1 MEQITDLSDLPDSL
15 QKKNK
20 LLQTKNKIL
29 QTENDSLKAENNLL
43 KAENDLLQTQI
54 ESFQTEKEINFNS
67 LIENELIN
75 VKNELK
81 ENCII
86 GKLSKLT
93 NQNIPKKKIE
103 LIEELLKL
111 YN

>member
-1 MEQITDLSDLPDSL
+1 M
-15 QKKNK
+15 
-20 LLQTKNKIL
+20 LQTKNKVL

-54 ESFQTEKEINFNS
+54 ESLQIEKEINFNS

-86 GKLSKLT
+86 GKPLNLT
-93 NQNIPKKKIE
+93 NQSIPKKKDRNDRSIIKTIQ
-103 LIEELLKL
+103 LIL
-111 YN
+111 

>member
-1 MEQITDLSDLPDSL
+1 MEQITDLLDLPDSL

-20 LLQTKNKIL
+20 LLQTKNKTL

-54 ESFQTEKEINFNS
+54 ESLQSEKEMDFNS

-75 VKNELK
+75 VKNELE

-93 NQNIPKKKIE
+93 IQSIAKKKIE
-103 LIEELLKL
+103 ILEALLKL

>member
-1 MEQITDLSDLPDSL
+1 MEQITDLPDLSDSL

-20 LLQTKNKIL
+20 LLQTKNKVL

-54 ESFQTEKEINFNS
+54 ESLQTEKEINFNS

-86 GKLSKLT
+86 GKQSNLT
-93 NQNIPKKKIE
+93 NQSIPKKKIE
-103 LIEELLKL
+103 IIEALLKL